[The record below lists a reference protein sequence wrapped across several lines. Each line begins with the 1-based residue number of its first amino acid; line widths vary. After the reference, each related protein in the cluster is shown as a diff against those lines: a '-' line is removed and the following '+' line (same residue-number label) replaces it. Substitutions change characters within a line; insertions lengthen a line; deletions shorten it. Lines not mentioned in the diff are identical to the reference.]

1 MEAARSF
8 LFLRLLLVGLSG
20 ALGREVCLGT
30 DMKLALPSS
39 LENHYETL
47 RLLYTDCQVVHGN
60 LEITHLRGKPDLSFL
75 QGIVEVQGYVL
86 IARVSVSV
94 VPLDNLRIIR
104 GSQLYNSSYALAV
117 LDNTLP
123 QEGVGLRV
131 LRLRSLTEIL
141 LGGVHIWG
149 NHQLC
154 FPDPQHMEW
163 RDTLDEKNTH
173 AKQLRLQARA
183 PNCPKCSPACV
194 KRSCWGET
202 EKDCQTL
209 THVHCASGCL
219 RCKGP
224 DPNDCCH
231 MQCAAGCT
239 GPKDSDCLSC
249 RHFNDSGTCKDNC
262 PPPTIYDPVTFVS
275 KPNPNRKFSFG
286 ATCVKTCPYNY
297 LAMEVACTMV
307 CPKANQEVIIT
318 QPDGKETQ
326 TQKCEK
332 CEGEC
337 PKVCYGLGMGDLQSS
352 SWVSS
357 SNVAQFTGCNKI
369 YGSLA
374 FLPQSFTGDPLANMT
389 GLTLSELDAF
399 KNLVEI
405 TGYLYI
411 DAWPANWTNL
421 SVFENL
427 KVIRGRMLYKG
438 VFSLGVQ
445 SIQIRSL
452 GLRSLRSISGGL
464 VLLHNNSQLCYTQDL
479 PWGTLLHPTQGPHR
493 IVNANQDPQEC
504 VVEGRMCHLL
514 CANGCWGPG
523 PSQCVACV
531 KFQRGKECVEECD
544 IYQGSPREFFDNSE
558 RVCGACHSECRPI
571 NGSASCLGPGA
582 HQCTDCLHYQ
592 DGEVCVE
599 KCPSGLKE
607 EQHTVWK
614 YSNATGHCLS
624 CNTNCTLSCTQKDE
638 RGCPIHTKTG
648 PGTSIAAAVGG
659 AVLFL
664 ILLGLLVFYLRR
676 QKQLKRK
683 ETLRRI
689 LQEHELVEPLT
700 PSGALPNQAQMR
712 ILKETEL
719 KKLRVLGSG
728 AFGTVYKGA
737 WAPDGENVKIPVA
750 IKVLRENTSPKANKE
765 ILDEAYVMA
774 GVASPYVCRLL
785 GICLTST
792 VQLVTQLMPYGC
804 LLDYV
809 RENKDHIGSQYL
821 LNWCVQIAK
830 GMSYLEDVRLV
841 HRDLAARNVL
851 VKNPNHVKITDFGLA
866 RLLDIDET
874 EYHADGGKVPIKWM
888 ALESILHRKFTH
900 QSDVW
905 SYGVTVWEL
914 MTFGAKPYDLIPAR
928 DIPELLEGGERLP
941 QPLICTIDVY
951 MIMVKCWM
959 IEPDSRPKFKE
970 LVTEFSAMARDPPR
984 YVVIQNDDK
993 MSLSSPVDSQ
1003 FFRMLL
1009 EEEGAEIRDL
1019 LDAEEYLVP
1028 QPNFFRPQAET
1039 SGPNGPSRHHSHRST
1054 DHGLDSEPSMAG
1066 GPRSMYSSVSTLGR
1080 SQYPTLPMGASAISN
1095 GPWNPHYPSLL
1106 ARTTSHL
1113 STGGHSDSV
1122 FLDGGPDDAPASP
1135 GRYCKD
1141 PTFPNGGESDL
1152 ETDGPSPM
1160 HHYNHLNHHSLPR
1173 RGNAYN
1179 HNHALPE
1186 YINQEVQDL
1195 RPGAVERPSTL
1206 PRKGAAERHRHLPNG
1221 LSSGHSVENPEYLVP
1236 MMTSGSTSPAFD
1248 NPYYLDLVAKAVA
1261 GGGGGGE
1268 RDRGPNP
1275 PPRQVNDFVTPTAEN
1290 PEYLGLADTWSGQ
1303 REHT

>member
-1 MEAARSF
+1 
-8 LFLRLLLVGLSG
+8 
-20 ALGREVCLGT
+20 
-30 DMKLALPSS
+30 MKLALPSS

-131 LRLRSLTEIL
+131 LRLRSLTGEGGARDVVIL
-141 LGGVHIWG
+141 CNSLSPEVNVWSTSVTVCQGVV
-149 NHQLC
+149 
-154 FPDPQHMEW
+154 D
-163 RDTLDEKNTH
+163 
-173 AKQLRLQARA
+173 RLSFV
-183 PNCPKCSPACV
+183 PGPKCSPACV

-389 GLTLSELDAF
+389 ALILYACLCVF
-399 KNLVEI
+399 LFP

-493 IVNANQDPQEC
+493 IVNANQDPREC

-571 NGSASCLGPGA
+571 NGSVSCLGPGA

-624 CNTNCTLSCTQKDE
+624 CNTNCTLSSRYLMNVNVALCLS
-638 RGCPIHTKTG
+638 R

-1028 QPNFFRPQAET
+1028 QPNFFRPQ
-1039 SGPNGPSRHHSHRST
+1039 
-1054 DHGLDSEPSMAG
+1054 PSMAG

-1179 HNHALPE
+1179 HNHELPGE
-1186 YINQEVQDL
+1186 LGHRQYTIDL
-1195 RPGAVERPSTL
+1195 CCFAC
-1206 PRKGAAERHRHLPNG
+1206 
-1221 LSSGHSVENPEYLVP
+1221 SGHSVENPEYLVP

-1248 NPYYLDLVAKAVA
+1248 NPYYLDL
-1261 GGGGGGE
+1261 
-1268 RDRGPNP
+1268 RDGGPNP

>member
-1 MEAARSF
+1 MCVCGRLLSF
-8 LFLRLLLVGLSG
+8 LS
-20 ALGREVCLGT
+20 LGRKYVNVHTIQTILCLGT

-86 IARVSVSV
+86 IARVSVNV

-131 LRLRSLTEIL
+131 LRLRSLTGE
-141 LGGVHIWG
+141 GGVNVWSTSVTVCQG
-149 NHQLC
+149 VVN
-154 FPDPQHMEW
+154 
-163 RDTLDEKNTH
+163 
-173 AKQLRLQARA
+173 RLSFV
-183 PNCPKCSPACV
+183 PGPKCSPACV

-504 VVEGRMCHLL
+504 GMHNGRMCHLL

-624 CNTNCTLSCTQKDE
+624 CNTNCTLS
-638 RGCPIHTKTG
+638 

-1028 QPNFFRPQAET
+1028 QPNFFRPQ
-1039 SGPNGPSRHHSHRST
+1039 
-1054 DHGLDSEPSMAG
+1054 PSMAG

-1173 RGNAYN
+1173 RGN
-1179 HNHALPE
+1179 
-1186 YINQEVQDL
+1186 
-1195 RPGAVERPSTL
+1195 
-1206 PRKGAAERHRHLPNG
+1206 GAAERHRHLPNG

-1248 NPYYLDLVAKAVA
+1248 NPYYLDL
-1261 GGGGGGE
+1261 
-1268 RDRGPNP
+1268 RDGGPNP